1 MSSGGADGIVTDFV
15 FSNDHGRKQAQR
27 GPDDDFNLAN
37 ETARFSRG
45 RLYSTKAGVTSGAAR
60 GR

>member
-37 ETARFSRG
+37 ETARFF
-45 RLYSTKAGVTSGAAR
+45 
-60 GR
+60 